1 MNNIDWYKATVWCG
15 AITFCMMF
23 WLMLYV
29 TGLMA
34 EFFGLLLCVVA
45 GYFTYMSSVLVSE
58 KKEYE
63 RRNK

>member
-34 EFFGLLLCVVA
+34 EFFGLLLLVVA
-45 GYFTYMSSVLVSE
+45 GYFAYMSSVLVSE